1 MRNTREIQQWGDRHT
16 QQDEILREIL
26 LELRKNSDGGKT
38 STTSGRLLSLAE
50 RQEKRIMDIRFFT
63 YPADGTLASLAA
75 GTHVFD
81 FMAGTYT
88 DENGTVTQLQHNLQN
103 EGKDA
108 LRSIYVNS
116 DKAVTVQLGTSDVIF
131 VGEEKDMQ
139 GTYQNFT
146 KVKVTT
152 TAVSTAFFMLC
163 CTNPEAILTLV
174 DKASQIIGGKQLV
187 IGSKI
192 DLDGTSSYFE
202 TDQALGA
209 TPTLS
214 ITLTPATVYKFKIN
228 SIRYYMDWDG
238 VATGYQLYLFEDAQ
252 ADDVQNLSELVYDGG
267 SGKADGVHY
276 VEIGSGVL
284 PIEVDLETA
293 ATLYY
298 MVDWAGAPGNVKGFV
313 EIRGEIMS

>member
-1 MRNTREIQQWGDRHT
+1 MTKQLWGDRNT
-16 QQDEILREIL
+16 IQDELLREIL
-26 LELRKNSDGGKT
+26 IELRRNGNGNHGEGSTGK
-38 STTSGRLLSLAE
+38 LLQLAE
-50 RQEKRIMDIRFFT
+50 TQEKRIMDIRFFT
-63 YPADGTLASLAA
+63 YPADGTQASLAA

-88 DENGTVTQLQHNLQN
+88 NESGTVTQLQHNLQR
-103 EGKDA
+103 EGKTA

-116 DKAVTVQLGTSDVIF
+116 DKAITVQLDTSDVIY

-139 GTYQNFT
+139 GTYQNYT

-152 TAVSTAFFMLC
+152 TAVTTAFFMLN

-192 DLDGTSSYFE
+192 DTDGGSAYFE
-202 TDQALGA
+202 TDQALGV

-214 ITLTPATVYKFKIN
+214 MTLTPSTVYKFKIN
-228 SIRYYMDWDG
+228 SIRYMMDWDG
-238 VATGYQLYLFEDAQ
+238 VATGYQLYLLEDAQ
-252 ADDVQNLSELVYDGG
+252 ADDVQNLSELVYDSG

-276 VEIGSGVL
+276 IEIGDGVL

-293 ATLYY
+293 AKLFYQI
-298 MVDWAGAPGNVKGFV
+298 DWAGAHGNVKGFL
-313 EIRGEIMS
+313 EIRGEMMS